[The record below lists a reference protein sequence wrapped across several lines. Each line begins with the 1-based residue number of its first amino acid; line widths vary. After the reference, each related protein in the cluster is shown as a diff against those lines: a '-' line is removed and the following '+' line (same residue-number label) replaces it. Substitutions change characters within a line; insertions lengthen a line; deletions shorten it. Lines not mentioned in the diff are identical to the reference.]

1 VNRPAGWEKSMGR
14 AIVIDEKKC
23 TGCRSCE
30 LACSGFKEG
39 EYIPE
44 RARISVITDAL
55 EGWSRPTVCLQC
67 EDPMCLAVCPAD
79 ALTKTE
85 TPDGD
90 RLILLDRD
98 SCIGCRR
105 CMVACPVGAIDFF
118 PKLKAIKCDLCGGA
132 PKCVQFCF
140 YGCLHFV
147 DLSEQEDA
155 ERTKKVSR
163 LFNRTSAEIA
173 KRDTHR
179 RRQDASLRASQV
191 TPAPAEEEAGAID
204 FPFMS

>member
-1 VNRPAGWEKSMGR
+1 MGR
-14 AIVIDEKKC
+14 AIVINEGNC

-44 RARISVITDAL
+44 RARIRVINDPL

-67 EDPMCLAVCPAD
+67 EDPMCLPVCPSGAI
-79 ALTKTE
+79 TKTA

-98 SCIGCRR
+98 TCIGCRR

-118 PKLKAIKCDLCGGA
+118 PKLKAVKCDLCGGS

-147 DLSEQEDA
+147 ELSEREDA
-155 ERTKKVSR
+155 DRSKKVYT
-163 LFNRTSAEIA
+163 LFNRASAQIA
-173 KRDTHR
+173 KRDTFR
-179 RRQDASLRASQV
+179 RRRDASLRAAQV
-191 TPAPAEEEAGAID
+191 TPAPPEEEAAVVD
-204 FPFMS
+204 FPFPR